1 MADTPRPART
11 AQVKRTTRETDVE
24 LSLDLDGTG
33 VYSIDLPVPFFKH
46 MLELFSKHSLIDLAV
61 KAMGDVEV
69 DDHHLVEDTGI
80 VLGLA
85 LAQALGDK
93 AGIVRYGHS
102 LLPMD
107 ESLVLCAIDLS
118 GRAYF
123 VYDMNLPQERVGAF
137 DVHLA
142 HEFFSAL
149 AANAKMNLHLRQ
161 LAGGNA
167 HHLIEAAFKATARAL
182 RMAVSYDERAPGVPS
197 TKGVL

>member
-1 MADTPRPART
+1 MIETSRPART
-11 AQVKRTTRETDVE
+11 AELKRITKETDIE
-24 LSLDLDGTG
+24 LHLNLDGAG
-33 VYSIDLPVPFFKH
+33 AYEIDLPAPFFKH
-46 MLELFSKHSLIDLAV
+46 MLELFSKHSLIDLTI
-61 KAMGDVEV
+61 KATGDVEV
-69 DDHHLVEDTGI
+69 DDHHLVEDVGI
-80 VLGLA
+80 VLGQA

-93 AGIVRYGHS
+93 AGIGRYGHC

-107 ESLVLCAIDLS
+107 ESLVLCAMDLS
-118 GRAYF
+118 GRAF
-123 VYDMNLPQERVGAF
+123 LVYDFNFPQERVGNF

-142 HEFFSAL
+142 REFFSAF
-149 AANAKMNLHLRQ
+149 AAHAKMNLHLRQ